1 MLLFDISLTH
11 TDSTSEVPIEGE
23 SHEKSVS
30 EHDRETC
37 QEVSTGVSE
46 CSSACRRPLPVAN
59 ALEVSSEESLSDPS
73 VRAALLL
80 RMLRIV
86 PVVLLSKLAV
96 AGEVCHWAQ
105 R

>member
-1 MLLFDISLTH
+1 M
-11 TDSTSEVPIEGE
+11 
-23 SHEKSVS
+23 EKSVS
-30 EHDRETC
+30 EHDRETY
-37 QEVSTGVSE
+37 QEESTAVSE

-59 ALEVSSEESLSDPS
+59 ALKVSSEESLSDPS

-80 RMLRIV
+80 RMQRVV